1 MLKNQSKFV
10 VYVSPK
16 GVIIA
21 KCELKM
27 DTKQF
32 LVGWAFIFFTD
43 NSCSKTFS
51 DSVKKSLDMI
61 STTLLSIRQ
70 DGTCYPKVWSI
81 TTYDNRAVCVGL

>member
-1 MLKNQSKFV
+1 MLKKLSKFV

-32 LVGWAFIFFTD
+32 LVGWTFIFFTD
-43 NSCSKTFS
+43 NSCSKAFS

-61 STTLLSIRQ
+61 STTLLSI
-70 DGTCYPKVWSI
+70 
-81 TTYDNRAVCVGL
+81 

>member
-1 MLKNQSKFV
+1 MLKNLSKFV

-27 DTKQF
+27 DSKQF
-32 LVGWAFIFFTD
+32 LVGWTFIFFTD

-51 DSVKKSLDMI
+51 DSFKKSQDMI
-61 STTLLSIRQ
+61 STTLLSI
-70 DGTCYPKVWSI
+70 
-81 TTYDNRAVCVGL
+81 

>member
-1 MLKNQSKFV
+1 M
-10 VYVSPK
+10 VYVSLK

-32 LVGWAFIFFTD
+32 LVGWTFIFCTD
-43 NSCSKTFS
+43 NSCLKAFS

-61 STTLLSIRQ
+61 STTLLSI
-70 DGTCYPKVWSI
+70 
-81 TTYDNRAVCVGL
+81 